1 MKKNKQ
7 RSRQM
12 DNLPANLNDQ
22 EQHEPYYEDSSAMVL
37 SHYVMAE
44 RCLQV
49 ESYKIYNDFKEGD
62 YSTLTYIL
70 EGGFRGF
77 HKMSRE
83 DLEAEYKEVEELW
96 YELEASREL
105 YWEAYEDDPIWN
117 ITARDIKE
125 QFDRTGR
132 INEG

>member
-1 MKKNKQ
+1 MA
-7 RSRQM
+7 

-22 EQHEPYYEDSSAMVL
+22 EAHEPYYEDSRAMVL

-49 ESYKIYNDFKEGD
+49 EAAKIYNDFNEGD

-83 DLEAEYKEVEELW
+83 DLEAEYKEIEDTW
-96 YELEASREL
+96 YELEANKGL
-105 YWEAYEDDPIWN
+105 YWEAYDEDPIWS
-117 ITARDIKE
+117 ITEKE
-125 QFDRTGR
+125 TA
-132 INEG
+132 

>member
-1 MKKNKQ
+1 MGT
-7 RSRQM
+7 RLTDIVFDR
-12 DNLPANLNDQ
+12 
-22 EQHEPYYEDSSAMVL
+22 HEDHLYEDERAMRL
-37 SHYVMAE
+37 TPYVMAE

-49 ESYKIYNDFKEGD
+49 EAWGIIKDAQDRD

-83 DLEAEYKEVEELW
+83 DLEAECKEIEDTW
-96 YELEASREL
+96 YELEANKRL

-117 ITARDIKE
+117 ITERVGE
-125 QFDRTGR
+125 NFDRLGR
-132 INEG
+132 THG

>member
-1 MKKNKQ
+1 MPSDNIGL
-7 RSRQM
+7 R
-12 DNLPANLNDQ
+12 DNLPSNLNDQ
-22 EQHEPYYEDSSAMVL
+22 DAHEPYYEDSRAMML

-49 ESYKIYNDFKEGD
+49 EASKIYNDFNEGD

-83 DLEAEYKEVEELW
+83 DLEAEYKDCEESW
-96 YELEASREL
+96 YELESCKGL
-105 YWEAYEDDPIWN
+105 YWEPYDEDPIWA
-117 ITARDIKE
+117 ITEKPSEIA
-125 QFDRTGR
+125 T
-132 INEG
+132 N

>member
-1 MKKNKQ
+1 
-7 RSRQM
+7 M

-22 EQHEPYYEDSSAMVL
+22 EAHEPYYEDSRAMVL

-49 ESYKIYNDFKEGD
+49 EASKIYNDFNEGD

-83 DLEAEYKEVEELW
+83 DLEKEYKEIEELW
-96 YELEASREL
+96 YSLEADKGL

-117 ITARDIKE
+117 ITERDTKE
-125 QFDRTGR
+125 FVDRLGK
-132 INEG
+132 I

>member
-1 MKKNKQ
+1 M
-7 RSRQM
+7 R
-12 DNLPANLNDQ
+12 DNLPKSLNVD
-22 EQHEPYYEDSSAMVL
+22 EAHEPYYEDSRAMVL

-49 ESYKIYNDFKEGD
+49 EAAKIYNDFNEGD

-83 DLEAEYKEVEELW
+83 DLEAEYKEIEDTW
-96 YELEASREL
+96 YELEANKRL
-105 YWEAYEDDPIWN
+105 YWEAYEEDPIWN
-117 ITARDIKE
+117 ITERVGE
-125 QFDRTGR
+125 NFDRLGR
-132 INEG
+132 THG

>member
-1 MKKNKQ
+1 MI
-7 RSRQM
+7 
-12 DNLPANLNDQ
+12 DHLPANLNDQ
-22 EQHEPYYEDSSAMVL
+22 EAHEHYYEDSRAMVL

-49 ESYKIYNDFKEGD
+49 EATKIYNDFNEGD

-83 DLEAEYKEVEELW
+83 DLEAEYKEIEELW
-96 YELEASREL
+96 YSLEADKGL

-117 ITARDIKE
+117 ITERDTKE
-125 QFDRTGR
+125 FVDRPNVLLSTVYYYRTG
-132 INEG
+132 

>member
-1 MKKNKQ
+1 MVKE
-7 RSRQM
+7 RF
-12 DNLPANLNDQ
+12 DPLGTLPTNLNDQ
-22 EQHEPYYEDSSAMVL
+22 EADKPYYEDSRAMVL

-49 ESYKIYNDFKEGD
+49 EAYQILNDAKQGD

-83 DLEAEYKEVEELW
+83 DLQQEYEQIEELW
-96 YELEASREL
+96 YQLESDNELN
-105 YWEAYEDDPIWN
+105 WEAYEDDPIWS
-117 ITARDIKE
+117 ITENVAE
-125 QFDRTGR
+125 
-132 INEG
+132 N

>member
-1 MKKNKQ
+1 MP
-7 RSRQM
+7 

-22 EQHEPYYEDSSAMVL
+22 DQHEPYYEDSRAMVL

-117 ITARDIKE
+117 ITARDTKE

>member
-1 MKKNKQ
+1 MKKNK
-7 RSRQM
+7 SWKKQM
-12 DNLPANLNDQ
+12 DILPANLNDQ
-22 EQHEPYYEDSSAMVL
+22 EAHKPYYEDSRAMVL

-49 ESYKIYNDFKEGD
+49 EASKIYNDFNEGD

-83 DLEAEYKEVEELW
+83 DLEAEYKEIEELW
-96 YELEASREL
+96 YSLEADKGL
-105 YWEAYEDDPIWN
+105 YWEPYEDDPIWS
-117 ITARDIKE
+117 ITENVAI
-125 QFDRTGR
+125 
-132 INEG
+132 

>member
-1 MKKNKQ
+1 
-7 RSRQM
+7 M

-22 EQHEPYYEDSSAMVL
+22 DQHEPYYEDSRAMML

-96 YELEASREL
+96 YELEASKEL
-105 YWEAYEDDPIWN
+105 YWEAYEDDPIWT
-117 ITARDIKE
+117 ITERTVKE
-125 QFDRTGR
+125 NFDRTGR

>member
-1 MKKNKQ
+1 
-7 RSRQM
+7 M

-22 EQHEPYYEDSSAMVL
+22 ERHEPYYEDSRAMVL

-49 ESYKIYNDFKEGD
+49 EATKIYNDFNEGD

-83 DLEAEYKEVEELW
+83 DLEAEYKEIEELW
-96 YELEASREL
+96 YSLEADKGL

-117 ITARDIKE
+117 ITERNTKE
-125 QFDRTGR
+125 FVDRLGK
-132 INEG
+132 I